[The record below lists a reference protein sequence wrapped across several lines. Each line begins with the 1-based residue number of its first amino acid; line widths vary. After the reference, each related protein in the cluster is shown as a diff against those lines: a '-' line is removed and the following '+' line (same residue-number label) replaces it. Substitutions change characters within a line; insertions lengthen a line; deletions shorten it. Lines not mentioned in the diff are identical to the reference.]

1 MARKKQDPRFSSIEL
16 YRDGL
21 LDRPE
26 YDMADPLDVAIF
38 AAMQG
43 YVDLL
48 ERLDL
53 ARRQKEQRKRKETNL
68 YKYEDIMDLNLRPA
82 GFLER
87 AAFELKAWN
96 SGKVDLNPE
105 DRFETAR
112 SLLEAF
118 FSPARNLQGRLVPWG
133 YGDYHVD
140 RTLWEAGEEILS
152 GEREA
157 GSGSELLD
165 LSQWD
170 AAHHFRGLLGP
181 FYALLIRALGG
192 LITQSE
198 AARRLDLTARAVAV
212 RISRGEIRYVRIGGS
227 VLIPEADV
235 GFKEEKPLKTP
246 GRKV

>member
-1 MARKKQDPRFSSIEL
+1 MARKKQDPRVSSVEL

-21 LDRPE
+21 LGSPK
-26 YDMADPLDVAIF
+26 YDMTDPLDVAIF

-53 ARRQKEQRKRKETNL
+53 ARRQKGERKQEEANL
-68 YKYEDIMDLNLRPA
+68 YEYEDVTDLNLRPA
-82 GFLER
+82 GFLED
-87 AAFELKAWN
+87 AALKLRAWN
-96 SGKVDLNPE
+96 GGELDLGPE
-105 DRFETAR
+105 DLFETAR
-112 SLLEAF
+112 ALLEAF
-118 FSPARNLQGRLVPWG
+118 FAPARNLQNRLVPWG

-157 GSGSELLD
+157 GDGDGLLD
-165 LSQWD
+165 LAQWD
-170 AAHHFRGLLGP
+170 AAHHFRALLAP
-181 FYALLIRALGG
+181 FYAILIRALGG

-212 RISRGEIRYVRIGGS
+212 RISRGEMRHVRIGGS

-235 GFKEEKPLKTP
+235 GVREEKPLRAT
-246 GRKV
+246 GREA